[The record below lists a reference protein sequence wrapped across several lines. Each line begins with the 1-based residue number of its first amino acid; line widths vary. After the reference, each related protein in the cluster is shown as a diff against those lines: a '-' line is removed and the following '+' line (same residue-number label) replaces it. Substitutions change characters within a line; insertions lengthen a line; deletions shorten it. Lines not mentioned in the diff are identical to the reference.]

1 MEDMCYERRRAEACV
16 DESAHHAQQCVG
28 YFFKDTSP
36 LQDSLSSGVPE
47 ISGRRL
53 LCDKN
58 CDERQE
64 SMTKRVFDER
74 MVGRWD
80 PCMRGQRHP

>member
-1 MEDMCYERRRAEACV
+1 MRD
-16 DESAHHAQQCVG
+16 DEPRPVWMSLLITHSSVLVV
-28 YFFKDTSP
+28 YFFKDTEPSP